1 MPWGRFQ
8 EVAAPYDM
16 SDLSAIV
23 TGGRQLVG
31 KKPVFATHNK
41 IWVLLA
47 EVKCLLALNSVIE
60 FDLRARRNNNAQAS
74 IERFAVTLALTSAD
88 ADSS

>member
-1 MPWGRFQ
+1 
-8 EVAAPYDM
+8 M

-88 ADSS
+88 ADSSSA

>member
-1 MPWGRFQ
+1 
-8 EVAAPYDM
+8 M
-16 SDLSAIV
+16 SDPSAIV

-47 EVKCLLALNSVIE
+47 EVKCLLTLNSIIE
-60 FDLRARRNNNAQAS
+60 FDMRIRGHDNAQAS
-74 IERFAVTLALTSAD
+74 SSRFAEISALTSAD
-88 ADSS
+88 AYTPGA